1 MDDYLTE
8 QGIDG
13 AVLRQGNGEEIT
25 GQDLR
30 RVVDEA
36 RQLKR
41 VLDAFP
47 THYPRHILE
56 QAAIAGAFVPGV
68 VDQDL
73 QGTADRVAER
83 LNLIALEYEQGW
95 QGRITQ
101 DHGIRLARILRG
113 VEEVRTLD
121 GPMMRS
127 GEARKTGSFT
137 KSLQDVYE
145 LPATLVRKDRNQM
158 IFGPLDLLSAIL
170 QEGEKGLSLQRYKGL
185 GEMNPDQLWETTLDP
200 DARTLLQVKIDDVAE
215 ADDLFTKLMGDV
227 VEPRREFIQQNA
239 LNVENLDF

>member
-1 MDDYLTE
+1 MEDYLVG

-13 AVLRQGNGEEIT
+13 AMLRRGNGEEIN
-25 GQDLR
+25 GADLR
-30 RVVDEA
+30 RIVDEA

-56 QAAIAGAFVPGV
+56 QAAIAGAFVPGA

-73 QGTADRVAER
+73 QGTADRVAKR
-83 LNLIALEYEQGW
+83 LDLIAEEWERGW
-95 QGRITQ
+95 AGRITQ
-101 DHGIRLARILRG
+101 DKGMRLARILRG

-121 GPMMRS
+121 GKMLRS
-127 GEARKTGSFT
+127 GESRRTGTFT
-137 KSLQDVYE
+137 QSLQDVYNK
-145 LPATLVRKDRNQM
+145 PATLVRKDRVQVIN
-158 IFGPLDLLSAIL
+158 GPLDLLDAIL
-170 QEGEKGLSLQRYKGL
+170 TEGEKGLSLQRYKGL

-200 DARTLLQVKIDDVAE
+200 DARTLLQVKVEDLAE